1 MDGLPVSP
9 FAKPRA
15 TLPDKIHQGTRAMQF
30 EVPDY
35 AHVHIVVGP
44 PASAEGGARFEP
56 VAVDALVTLPGTPAQ
71 PPQRR
76 HVGRL
81 LLKSGLAVVLLAF
94 SFAVGQHFG
103 GAPSLHAI
111 NTASGLARDVATPQ
125 TAGQVPAEFTQPLQQ
140 QPTVI
145 PPPGQTAAP
154 AEPGAGSAASA
165 AAPTPGRN
173 PFGLEN

>member
-1 MDGLPVSP
+1 
-9 FAKPRA
+9 
-15 TLPDKIHQGTRAMQF
+15 MQF
-30 EVPDY
+30 EIPDY
-35 AHVHIVVGP
+35 AQVHIVVGP

-56 VAVDALVTLPGTPAQ
+56 GPIDALVTLSGAPAQ

-76 HVGRL
+76 HFGRL
-81 LLKSGLAVVLLAF
+81 LLKSSLAVVLLAF
-94 SFAVGQHFG
+94 SFAVGRHFG
-103 GAPSLHAI
+103 GATSLHAI
-111 NTASGLARDVATPQ
+111 NTASRTALALPPPQ
-125 TAGQVPAEFTQPLQQ
+125 PASQVPAEFTQQLQQ
-140 QPTVI
+140 PPTVI